1 MEIRYKDL
9 KKILDESIEKEYEP
23 EGIGPMWHY
32 VKRVAIG
39 KFQLTDFLNACGD
52 YCTYQESIKYY
63 KASLLLDPQQK
74 GVNAKLA
81 KAYHATHNYKAAL
94 KCIDK
99 AILIDLDLRITKNK
113 ILHLELKQTIL
124 IALKKFSKA
133 MLVFEQIEALN
144 PEKSSI
150 AYLNRGI
157 ILKEMC
163 MYERAVESL
172 LKASEIDPANKDIS
186 IELLRIYSF
195 HLQDKVLAKKY
206 KSLVGSDYW
215 DIA

>member
-1 MEIRYKDL
+1 MEIKYRDL
-9 KKILDESIEKEYEP
+9 KKILDETIEKEYDP
-23 EGIGPMWHY
+23 VGIGPMWHY

-52 YCTYQESIKYY
+52 YCPSDEAIKYY
-63 KASLLLDPQQK
+63 KASLLIEPIQK
-74 GVNAKLA
+74 GVNVKLA
-81 KAYHATHNYKAAL
+81 KAYHAARCNKAAL
-94 KCIDK
+94 KCIDE
-99 AILIDLDLRITKNK
+99 AIRIDLDLRITKNK
-113 ILHLELKQTIL
+113 IIHLELKQTIL
-124 IALKKFSKA
+124 TGLKKFSKA
-133 MLVFEQIEALN
+133 MLLFERIDTLH

-157 ILKEMC
+157 ILVEMC
-163 MYERAVESL
+163 LYERALESL

-206 KSLVGSDYW
+206 KATVGRDYLGY
-215 DIA
+215 

>member
-1 MEIRYKDL
+1 MEIKYRDL
-9 KKILDESIEKEYEP
+9 KKILDETIEKEYDP
-23 EGIGPMWHY
+23 AGIGPMWHY

-52 YCTYQESIKYY
+52 YCPSDEAIKYY
-63 KASLLLDPQQK
+63 KASLLIEPIQK
-74 GVNAKLA
+74 GINVKLA
-81 KAYHATHNYKAAL
+81 KAYHAASCNKAAL
-94 KCIDK
+94 KCIDE
-99 AILIDLDLRITKNK
+99 AIRIDLDLRITKNK
-113 ILHLELKQTIL
+113 IIHLELKQTIL
-124 IALKKFSKA
+124 TKLKKFSKA
-133 MLVFEQIEALN
+133 MLLFERIDTLH

-157 ILKEMC
+157 ILVEMC
-163 MYERAVESL
+163 LYERALESL

-206 KSLVGSDYW
+206 KATVGRDYLGY
-215 DIA
+215 